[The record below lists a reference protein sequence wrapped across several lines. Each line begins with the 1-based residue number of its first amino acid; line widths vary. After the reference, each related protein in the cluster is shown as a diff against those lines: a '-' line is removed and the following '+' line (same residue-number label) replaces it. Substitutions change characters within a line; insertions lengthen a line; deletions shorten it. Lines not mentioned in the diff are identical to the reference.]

1 MTFKRFLQTV
11 ALPLLVIMF
20 SYQGLYAQDKV
31 VTGKVTD
38 SKDGTPVVGVSIV
51 PKGSKTGTTTASDG
65 TFRIKMPSG
74 TTVLVVTSVGFARQE
89 IDVASSSEINISL
102 VATAGNLNEVVVV
115 GYGTARKKDLT
126 GSVVAVSSKDFVKG
140 AITTPE
146 QLISGKVAGV
156 QITSN
161 GGAPGS
167 GSTIRIRGGAS
178 LSASNDPL
186 IVVDGVPL
194 DNGGISG
201 AANALSLINPND
213 IESFNILKDASA
225 AAIYGSRAS
234 NGVIIITTKK
244 GKKGKP
250 VFSFS
255 TQASMSQLPK
265 QLDILSAAEVTAYVQ
280 ANGDASQKALLG
292 GNNTDWQ
299 SLIYREA
306 FSQDNNL
313 SVSGS
318 LGKMPFR
325 VSGGFLNQDGI
336 LKTGNVKRYSTGIN
350 LSPRLFTDHLKIDI
364 NLKGSMSKNKFAN
377 EGAIG
382 SAVSFD
388 PTQPIYSKSTRYGG
402 YFEWLDPNNSA
413 KGLRELAPRNPLGLL
428 EQRHDQSTVYR
439 TIGNVQF
446 DYKFH
451 FLPDLRANLNIGF
464 DLSKGEGTI
473 VVPDSAASSYR
484 RYKDPNGVFHG
495 GENNQYKQSKQNIV
509 AEFYLNYVKDL
520 KTISSRLDVMAGYSY
535 QDFFTRDRTNDRSK
549 NWGYPDVT
557 TDGTVIPTSKK
568 DFPYADFENR
578 LISFYGRLNYGYK
591 NRYLL
596 TFTIRRDGSS
606 RFSKDNRWGTFPSL
620 AASWK
625 IKDETFLRNYRPL
638 SDLRLRVGYG
648 VTGQQDGIGLYD
660 YVSYYNISNLA
671 AQYQLGS
678 AYYQLYRPSGYY
690 PNRTWE
696 QTETWNAALDYGF
709 FNNRISGSVEV
720 YKKFTSR
727 LLNSIVQ
734 PAGTNFSNTIVANV
748 GNMENKGVEFTI
760 NTQPVNRKNLSWDL
774 NFNFTY
780 NENKIT
786 KLTINP
792 DPNYPGAPTGGISGG
807 VGNNIQIQ
815 SVGYTRS
822 AFYAYRQVYDK
833 SGKPIEGVYVDING
847 DGLINNKDLYH
858 YMGPDPRV
866 LMGMSSS
873 VTYKKLTVGF
883 VMRASLDNYV
893 YNNVASST
901 GVSRNIINPL
911 NYLGNGSADFLNTG
925 FTGAGDKFV
934 FSDYFIQ
941 NGSFLRMDNINVSY
955 NIGKVFHDKAN
966 LRIGAN
972 VQNVFVVTK
981 YKGLDPEIP
990 SGIDNNF
997 YPRPRVYVLT
1007 ANIDF

>member
-11 ALPLLVIMF
+11 AQPLLVMLLSVNVLF
-20 SYQGLYAQDKV
+20 AQDKV

-38 SKDGTPVVGVSIV
+38 SKDGTPVIGASIV
-51 PKGSKTGTTTASDG
+51 PKGSKTGTTTGTDG
-65 TFRIKMPSG
+65 TFRIKIPSG
-74 TTVLVVTSVGFARQE
+74 VTAIVITSVGFASQE
-89 IDVASSSEINISL
+89 IDVANSTTVTVSL
-102 VATAGNLNEVVVV
+102 VATSGNLNEVVVV
-115 GYGTARKKDLT
+115 GYGTAKKKDLT
-126 GSVVAVSSKDFVKG
+126 GSVVAISSKDFVKG

-161 GGAPGS
+161 GGAPGA

-178 LSASNDPL
+178 LNASNDPL
-186 IVVDGVPL
+186 IVIDGVPL

-244 GKKGKP
+244 GKRGKP
-250 VFSFS
+250 AFSFS
-255 TQASMSQLPK
+255 TQVSLSQLPK
-265 QLDILSAAEVTAYVQ
+265 TLDILTAAQVTAYVQ
-280 ANGDASQKALLG
+280 ANGDATQKSYLG
-292 GNNTDWQ
+292 GANTNWQ

-306 FSQDNNL
+306 LSQDNNL

-318 LGKMPFR
+318 LKKMPYR
-325 VSGGFLNQDGI
+325 LSAGFLNQDGI
-336 LKTGNVKRYSTGIN
+336 LKTGNVKRYSAGIN
-350 LSPRLFTDHLKIDI
+350 VSPRLFTEHLKIDI
-364 NLKGSMSKNKFAN
+364 NLKGSMSQNKFAN

-388 PTQPIYSKSTRYGG
+388 PTQPVYSKSPRFGG
-402 YFEWLDPNNSA
+402 FYEVLDPTSVS
-413 KGLRELAPRNPLGLL
+413 GLKQLAPRNPLGLL
-428 EQRHDQSTVYR
+428 EERNDKSTVYR

-446 DYKFH
+446 DYKLH
-451 FLPDLRANLNIGF
+451 FLPELRANLNLGF
-464 DLSKGEGTI
+464 DMSKGEGTI
-473 VVPDSAASSYR
+473 VVPDSAASSYN

-495 GENNQYKQSKQNIV
+495 GQNNRYKQSKQNLL
-509 AEFYLNYVKDL
+509 AEFYLNYVKDI
-520 KTISSRLDVMAGYSY
+520 KDINSRIDLMAGYSY
-535 QDFFTRDRTNDRSK
+535 QDFFTRDRTNDASK

-557 TDGTVIPTSKK
+557 TDGTIIPTSKK
-568 DFPYADFENR
+568 DFPFADFENA
-578 LISFYGRLNYGYK
+578 LISYYGRLNYGLK

-596 TFTIRRDGSS
+596 TVTVRRDGSS
-606 RFSKDNRWGTFPSL
+606 RFSKDNRWGTFPSV
-620 AASWK
+620 AMSWK
-625 IKDETFLRNYRPL
+625 IKDESFLRNSKFV
-638 SDLRLRVGYG
+638 SDLRIRGG
-648 VTGQQDGIGLYD
+648 WGKTGQQDGIGLYD

-678 AYYQLYRPSGYY
+678 TYYQLYRPGGYY

-696 QTETWNAALDYGF
+696 QTETLNGALDFGF
-709 FNNRISGSVEV
+709 FNNRINGSIEV
-720 YKKFTSR
+720 YKKYTSR
-727 LLNSIVQ
+727 LLNEIVQ
-734 PAGTNFSNTIVANV
+734 PAGTNFSNKIVANI
-748 GNMENKGVEFTI
+748 GSMENRGVEFTI
-760 NTQPVNRKNLSWDL
+760 NTEPIRKKDLSWDL

-792 DPNYPGAPTGGISGG
+792 DPNYAGAPTGGISGG

-822 AFYAYRQVYDK
+822 AFYVYRQVYDK
-833 SGKPIEGVYVDING
+833 NNKPVEGAFVDING
-847 DGLINNKDLYH
+847 DGIINNKDLYH

-873 VTYKKLTVGF
+873 VSFKKFSAGF

-911 NYLGNGSADFLNTG
+911 GYLGNGSADFLNTG
-925 FTGAGDKFV
+925 FSGAGDKFV

-941 NGSFLRMDNINVSY
+941 NGSFLRMDNINVGY
-955 NIGKVFHDKAN
+955 NFGKVFNDKAN

-972 VQNVFVVTK
+972 VQNVFVITK

-990 SGIDNNF
+990 NGIDNNF